1 MLEIKNLTASI
12 EGKEILK
19 DISFLFETGKIYALL
34 GPNGSGKSTL
44 WSAILGKSGTEVTN
58 SSKIFWN
65 EENITSLPAEKRA
78 EIGLFGTFQS
88 PPPLPGVS
96 IFQLARAAFPKGDAL
111 KLKTRIAELARELA
125 ISDELLKRGLHDG
138 FSGGEKKKFE
148 ALSFALFSPK
158 LVLFDEIETGVDVDS
173 LKLIARFIATHR
185 SSDQTL
191 IFITHSITLLDTLPV
206 DTTLVMQDGHITEIG
221 NGSRAKE
228 ILKEEG
234 FSKQ

>member
-1 MLEIKNLTASI
+1 MLELKNLTASI

-19 DISFLFETGKIYALL
+19 NISFLFETGKIYALL

-44 WSAILGKSGTEVTN
+44 WSAILGKPGLEISN
-58 SSKIFWN
+58 DSKIFWN
-65 EENITSLPAEKRA
+65 SEDITGLSADKRA
-78 EIGLFGTFQS
+78 KLGLFGTFQS

-111 KLKTRIAELARELA
+111 ELKTRIAKLARELA

-158 LVLFDEIETGVDVDS
+158 FVLFDEIDTGVDVDS
-173 LKLIARFIATHR
+173 LKLIARFIAAHR
-185 SSDQTL
+185 APQQTL
-191 IFITHSITLLDTLPV
+191 VFITHSIALLDSIPADETI
-206 DTTLVMQDGHITEIG
+206 VMQNGRIVEIG
-221 NGSRAKE
+221 DSSRAKD

-234 FSKQ
+234 FSKK